1 MLANV
6 CVSAC
11 ERVILNN
18 CALNLSLL
26 EEEDSGVWGNTTHR
40 DNKSD
45 KKFDMFVNSSEIIMM
60 HNKTT
65 VLKLRAKIYFWS

>member
-1 MLANV
+1 MLAIV

-26 EEEDSGVWGNTTHR
+26 EEEDSGVWGNY
-40 DNKSD
+40 D
-45 KKFDMFVNSSEIIMM
+45 
-60 HNKTT
+60 
-65 VLKLRAKIYFWS
+65 AP